1 MRTIGL
7 WLRAVLLGA
16 ASCIALPAVAAD
28 YPAPKQADWVARDFR
43 FHTGEVTPA
52 LRLHYTTIGN
62 PDNEPVLV
70 LHGTGQSGGGMLTPG
85 FAGEL
90 FGAGQALDAT
100 RYFIILPDA
109 LGAGKSVRPSD
120 GLRAKFPHYNYDDM
134 VLAQYRLVAEGLGVR
149 HLRLVIGNSMG
160 GMHVWIW
167 GEAHPD
173 FMDALV
179 PMASQPT
186 EMSSRNWMMRR
197 MLIESIRQDPAY
209 DNGNYTAEPLSLRLA
224 NVFMGIGTSGG
235 TLAYQAL
242 APTREKADKFVDERL
257 AAPPPADANDFIYQW
272 ESSRDY
278 NPAPDLERI
287 TAPLLAINSADDERN
302 PPETGLLTR
311 AMTHVRN
318 GHLMLIP
325 ASAETRGHGT
335 TGSAKF
341 WKQQLAD
348 FLSTVPKQPM

>member
-1 MRTIGL
+1 
-7 WLRAVLLGA
+7 
-16 ASCIALPAVAAD
+16 
-28 YPAPKQADWVARDFR
+28 
-43 FHTGEVTPA
+43 
-52 LRLHYTTIGN
+52 
-62 PDNEPVLV
+62 
-70 LHGTGQSGGGMLTPG
+70 
-85 FAGEL
+85 
-90 FGAGQALDAT
+90 
-100 RYFIILPDA
+100 
-109 LGAGKSVRPSD
+109 
-120 GLRAKFPHYNYDDM
+120 
-134 VLAQYRLVAEGLGVR
+134 
-149 HLRLVIGNSMG
+149 VIGNSMG
-160 GMHVWIW
+160 GMHVWLW

-179 PMASQPT
+179 PMASQPS

-209 DNGNYTAEPLSLRLA
+209 DNGNYTAQPPSLRLA

-242 APTREKADKFVDERL
+242 APTREKADKLVDERL

-278 NPAPDLERI
+278 NPAPALDRI

-302 PPETGLLTR
+302 PPETGLMTQAL
-311 AMTHVRN
+311 THVTN
-318 GHLMLIP
+318 GHLLLIP